1 MNSYADNLYS
11 PRKEINEDNLNFLN
25 EEVSHLEEE
34 LRVNTNNYKPSLKK
48 SFNNDGKN
56 KLKNI

>member
-1 MNSYADNLYS
+1 MNSYSDNPYS

-34 LRVNTNNYKPSLKK
+34 LRENTNNYRPSSKK
-48 SFNNDGKN
+48 SFNNEGKN
-56 KLKNI
+56 KIIK